1 MSGRKIKKVS
11 IVFFAIILLTAFGL
25 TQAMAASFTDIT
37 AAKYDWARPYIEKMN
52 LLGVVKGMTETT
64 YGPDNSVTREQLITM
79 LVRLMGWESQA
90 TGKSLPS
97 TFPKANSVAPWARG
111 YVALA
116 VEKGIVSGEDLE
128 NFRPADAATR
138 SEVAVFAVKA
148 IGLGQEAESRKTF
161 NASLSF
167 TDGYLIELK
176 ARPYIEIAVEKGIMK
191 GFPDG
196 SFKPN
201 EKVTRAQ
208 IATVLH
214 NVTKLAKANSNMV
227 KGIVKNVDST
237 LLPSIDAKLDDGS
250 SKTYIV
256 NTYSTLIYK
265 EDADGNLTSAQ
276 LKDIKPGDTVN
287 IIASGNTAQ
296 YVEIAYGKQATV
308 VEDENEDKDKD
319 KDKDKLIKG
328 IIRGVNISAN
338 VLTIENKDN
347 DKYESYN
354 IASDA
359 KIRRDGT
366 TSDIYKLMIGDTATV
381 TVTDG
386 KIVRIEAETATKEIT
401 GVITD
406 ITFAAK
412 NPTITIEGENG
423 RENDYELGKNV
434 TIRKNNRSADISD
447 LKIGDEVKLTLE
459 YGVGT
464 RVVATST
471 KQDISGT
478 VKAVTLADIN
488 TITVVDD
495 KGREHV
501 IKITRDTE
509 ITKDRKQ
516 IDVTDIRPNYYVD
529 IEAENDE
536 AISIDVT
543 VRNVKETI
551 RGTVVNI
558 NEQVKVIVINIKNDD
573 GTKSTQHVYYTSDTI
588 LYKENREV
596 RISRIAEGDEVI
608 CIGGYEGGLFF
619 ADTIHDITISD

>member
-1 MSGRKIKKVS
+1 
-11 IVFFAIILLTAFGL
+11 
-25 TQAMAASFTDIT
+25 
-37 AAKYDWARPYIEKMN
+37 
-52 LLGVVKGMTETT
+52 
-64 YGPDNSVTREQLITM
+64 
-79 LVRLMGWESQA
+79 SQA

-111 YVALA
+111 YVAVA
-116 VEKGIVSGEDLE
+116 VEKGIVSDEDLE

-148 IGLGQEAESRKTF
+148 IGLGQEAESRENL
-161 NASLSF
+161 NASLTF
-167 TDGYLIELK
+167 NDGYLIELK

-201 EKVTRAQ
+201 DKVTRAQ

-214 NVTKLAKANSNMV
+214 NITKLEKTNNIMV
-227 KGIVKNVDST
+227 QGVVKNVDST
-237 LLPSIDAKLDDGS
+237 LLPSFDLKLGDGS
-250 SKTYIV
+250 SKTYTV
-256 NTYSTLIYK
+256 DTNTLIYK

-276 LKDIKPGDTVN
+276 LKDIKSGDTVN
-287 IIASGNTAQ
+287 IIASRNTAQ
-296 YVEIAYGKQATV
+296 YVEVAYGKQATI
-308 VEDENEDKDKD
+308 VEDEDEDEDEDKV
-319 KDKDKLIKG
+319 IKG

-338 VLTIENKDN
+338 VLTIENQDN

-354 IASDA
+354 IASDV

-366 TSDIYKLMIGDTATV
+366 TSDIYKLMIGDTAAV

-386 KIVRIEAETATKEIT
+386 KIVRIEAETATKEIM

-406 ITFAAK
+406 ITFISK
-412 NPTITIEGENG
+412 NPTITIEDEDGK
-423 RENDYELGKNV
+423 ENDYELDKNA
-434 TIRKNNRSADISD
+434 TIRKNSRSADVSD

-488 TITVVDD
+488 SVTVIDD
-495 KGREHV
+495 KGREH
-501 IKITRDTE
+501 ILTITRDTE

-543 VRNVKETI
+543 VRSVKETI

-558 NEQVKVIVINIKNDD
+558 NEDVKVIVISIKNDD

-608 CIGGYEGGLFF
+608 CIGSYEGGLFF
-619 ADTIHDITISD
+619 ADTVHDLTISD

>member
-1 MSGRKIKKVS
+1 MSGRKTRKSSV
-11 IVFFAIILLTAFGL
+11 VFLTIILIAAFGS
-25 TQAMAASFTDIT
+25 TQAMAAGFTDIT

-52 LLGVVKGMTETT
+52 LLGVVKGVTETT

-111 YVALA
+111 YVAVA
-116 VEKGIVSGEDLE
+116 VEKGIVADEDLE

-148 IGLGQEAESRKTF
+148 IGLGQEAKNRKNL
-161 NASLSF
+161 NASLTF
-167 TDGYLIELK
+167 NDGYLIELK
-176 ARPYIEIAVEKGIMK
+176 SRPYIEIAVEKGIMK

-201 EKVTRAQ
+201 DKVTRAQ

-214 NVTKLAKANSNMV
+214 NITKLEETNNIMV
-227 KGIVKNVDST
+227 QGIVKNVDST
-237 LLPSIDAKLDDGS
+237 LLPSFDLKLNDGS
-250 SKTYIV
+250 SKTYTV
-256 NTYSTLIYK
+256 DAYSTLIYK
-265 EDADGNLTSAQ
+265 EDADGNLTGAQ
-276 LKDIKPGDTVN
+276 LKDIKSGDTVN

-296 YVEIAYGKQATV
+296 YVEVAYGKQAAI
-308 VEDENEDKDKD
+308 VENENEDKDKD

-338 VLTIENKDN
+338 VLTIENQDN

-359 KIRRDGT
+359 KIKRDGA
-366 TSDIYKLMIGDTATV
+366 TSDIYKLMIGDTAAV

-423 RENDYELGKNV
+423 RENDYELGKNA
-434 TIRKNNRSADISD
+434 TIRKNSRSADVSD

-478 VKAVTLADIN
+478 VKAITLADIN
-488 TITVVDD
+488 TVTVIDD
-495 KGREHV
+495 KGREH
-501 IKITRDTE
+501 ILTITRDTE

-543 VRNVKETI
+543 VRSVKETI

-558 NEQVKVIVINIKNDD
+558 NEDVKVIVISIKNDD

-608 CIGGYEGGLFF
+608 CIGSYEGALFF
-619 ADTIHDITISD
+619 ADTVHDLTISD

>member
-1 MSGRKIKKVS
+1 MSGRKTRKAS
-11 IVFFAIILLTAFGL
+11 IVFLTIILILAFGS
-25 TQAMAASFTDIT
+25 TQVMAAGFTDIT
-37 AAKYDWARPYIEKMN
+37 ATKYDWARPYIEKMN
-52 LLGVVKGMTETT
+52 ILGVVKGVTETT
-64 YGPDNSVTREQLITM
+64 YGPDDSVTREQLITM

-111 YVALA
+111 YVAVA
-116 VEKGIVSGEDLE
+116 VEKGIVSDEDLE

-148 IGLGQEAESRKTF
+148 IGLGQEAENRKTF
-161 NASLSF
+161 NASLAF

-214 NVTKLAKANSNMV
+214 NVTKLEKTNNIMAQ
-227 KGIVKNVDST
+227 GIVKNVDST
-237 LLPSIDAKLDDGS
+237 LLPSFDLKLGDGS
-250 SKTYIV
+250 SKTYTV
-256 NTYSTLIYK
+256 DTNTLIYK
-265 EDADGNLTSAQ
+265 EDADGNLTGAQ
-276 LKDIKPGDTVN
+276 LKDIKSGDTVN
-287 IIASGNTAQ
+287 VIADGNTAK
-296 YVEIAYGKQATV
+296 YVEIVYGEQSTV
-308 VEDENEDKDKD
+308 IEDGNEDEDKVV
-319 KDKDKLIKG
+319 KG

-338 VLTIENKDN
+338 VLTIENQDN

-354 IASDA
+354 IASDV
-359 KIRRDGT
+359 KIRRDGA
-366 TSDIYKLMIGDTATV
+366 TSDIYKLMIGDTAAV

-406 ITFAAK
+406 ITFVSK
-412 NPTITIEGENG
+412 NPTITIEDEDGK
-423 RENDYELGKNV
+423 ENDYELDKNA

-459 YGVGT
+459 YDVGT

-488 TITVVDD
+488 TVTVIDD
-495 KGREHV
+495 KGKEHV
-501 IKITRDTE
+501 LTITRDTE

-543 VRNVKETI
+543 VRSVKETI

-558 NEQVKVIVINIKNDD
+558 NDDVKVIVISIKNDD

-608 CIGGYEGGLFF
+608 CIGSYEGGLFF
-619 ADTIHDITISD
+619 ADTVHDLTISD

>member
-1 MSGRKIKKVS
+1 MSGRKTRKAS
-11 IVFFAIILLTAFGL
+11 IVFLTIILILAFGS
-25 TQAMAASFTDIT
+25 TQVMAAGFTDIT
-37 AAKYDWARPYIEKMN
+37 ATKYDWARPYIEKMN
-52 LLGVVKGMTETT
+52 LLGVVKGVTETT
-64 YGPDNSVTREQLITM
+64 YGPDDSVTREQLITM

-296 YVEIAYGKQATV
+296 YIEIAYGKQATV

-488 TITVVDD
+488 TVTVVDD

-516 IDVTDIRPNYYVD
+516 IEVTDIRPDYYLD
-529 IEAENDE
+529 IEAENGE

-558 NEQVKVIVINIKNDD
+558 NEQVKVIVISIKNDD

-608 CIGGYEGGLFF
+608 CIGSYEGGLFF
-619 ADTIHDITISD
+619 ADTIHDLTISD